1 MQSTSK
7 DRRRLAFWTQRESR
21 RRTSLTPWNAKRL
34 LEICLDVSSLGAA
47 LAAVILLA
55 APCVLTGQD
64 RHDFPVTASHLVYH
78 DVKVNEQGDIVPW
91 FAPSPAVA
99 YDHHIR
105 MLWNFWKQMRSGP
118 NGVPYYLLHQVW
130 KEAED
135 DQRGLGGDQISMALD
150 SWNLLYGYLGDQ
162 ELHRNMQVMAD
173 FWLEYGSAEQDLLYR
188 GLPYPYNTKTQLGV
202 YDGDMRAGK
211 GYLQPDKAGS
221 FGAQLVTLYQI
232 TGNKRYLQAAICI
245 ADTLARTATAGDAE
259 HSPWPF
265 RVNAATGK
273 AAEDPR
279 GSTMFTASYT
289 TNWTPTLRLFETLAE
304 LHAGD
309 TKAYARTHA
318 LVRSWLLRYP
328 LKTNR
333 WGPFFEDVATAHQT
347 DTEINAD
354 TMAAYLLDHPSFAE
368 NSAQLARGIL
378 RWSETVLG
386 NHQFESVHVVPI
398 NEQTAYMFPGNI
410 HTARHASVE
419 LLYCE
424 RTHQCADKQAAIRRL
439 NWATYSVNDD
449 GKNRYPGDDIWL
461 TDGYGDYVRH
471 YLRAMASL
479 PDLAPENQNHL
490 LRSSSVIQ
498 RIQYSAGRITYRK
511 FNTRSTE
518 TFKLGAGAPVRI
530 TGGSFRWDPKTKSL
544 NVHASA
550 RDVVVILQ
558 QRWR

>member
-1 MQSTSK
+1 MISAALK
-7 DRRRLAFWTQRESR
+7 WGAAP
-21 RRTSLTPWNAKRL
+21 RRTVVPAQRTVVALGIGL
-34 LEICLDVSSLGAA
+34 LLVASQLVAQS
-47 LAAVILLA
+47 
-55 APCVLTGQD
+55 
-64 RHDFPVTASHLVYH
+64 RYDFPITASHVVYH
-78 DVKVNEQGDIVPW
+78 DVKVDAQGGIVPW
-91 FAPSPAVA
+91 YDPSPAVA
-99 YDHHIR
+99 YDHDLR
-105 MLWNFWKQMRSGP
+105 LLWNFWKQMRSGP

-130 KEAED
+130 KESED

-162 ELHRNMQVMAD
+162 ELHRNMRAMAD
-173 FWLEYGSAEQDLLYR
+173 FWLAHGLTDEKLLYG
-188 GLPYPYNTKTQLGV
+188 GLPYPYNTNTQSGV

-221 FGAQLVTLYQI
+221 FGAQLVTLFQI
-232 TGNKRYLQAAICI
+232 TGDKRYLKAAVHI
-245 ADTLARTATAGDAE
+245 ADTLARTATAGDSD

-265 RVNAATGK
+265 RVDASSGK

-289 TNWTPTLRLFETLAE
+289 TNWTPTLRLFEKLAE

-309 TKAYARTHA
+309 GKSYRRAHA
-318 LVRSWLLRYP
+318 LVRGWLLRYP

-354 TMAAYLLDHPSFAE
+354 TMAAYLLDHPDFTP
-368 NSAQLARGIL
+368 NSAELARGIL
-378 RWSETVLG
+378 QWSETVLG
-386 NHQFESVHVVPI
+386 NHQFESLHVVPI
-398 NEQTAYMFPGNI
+398 NEQTAYLFPGNS

-424 RTHQCADKQAAIRRL
+424 RTGECADNQAAIRRL
-439 NWATYSVNDD
+439 NWATYSVNEE
-449 GKNRYPGDDIWL
+449 GKNRYPRDDIWL

-479 PDLAPENQNHL
+479 PELAPEDQNHL

-498 RIQYSAGRITYRK
+498 KIQYSAGAIAYRK
-511 FNTRSTE
+511 FDASSTE
-518 TFKLGAGAPVRI
+518 TFKLGAGTPVRVS
-530 TGGSFRWDPKTKSL
+530 GGSFRWDAETKVLS
-544 NVHASA
+544 VMA
-550 RDVVVILQ
+550 RTQVVEIVLD
-558 QRWR
+558 